1 MIPAPGPAARP
12 EAPSSECPRC
22 NGEGRLQTS
31 WGIANVPED
40 AEFSPCPDCDGTGKT
55 SREDRAKQGELPE
68 RIFLQIRDD
77 EGNLLDASEG
87 DDVTWCVDQ
96 INDTDEEYVRVESRA
111 ATRAGEAQE
120 VELRVDDRTLTI
132 LQHADGKSEYLA
144 TYWTEDRQLRLQEG
158 SLTDYIS
165 TLRWLL
171 TGELKAKAEQ
181 PAQEQADAAAVERAA
196 IAVVECLSLENM
208 QRPSFTFGRIEA
220 LAAVLAAA
228 RGGK

>member
-96 INDTDEEYVRVESRA
+96 INDTDEEYVRAESRESRA
-111 ATRAGEAQE
+111 AGGEGGDRMEGGDGSEEERAKP
-120 VELRVDDRTLTI
+120 V
-132 LQHADGKSEYLA
+132 
-144 TYWTEDRQLRLQEG
+144 
-158 SLTDYIS
+158 
-165 TLRWLL
+165 
-171 TGELKAKAEQ
+171 
-181 PAQEQADAAAVERAA
+181 QEQADAAAVERAA
-196 IAVVECLSLENM
+196 KAIYECGTMSDCNVM
-208 QRPSFTFGRIEA
+208 AR
-220 LAAVLAAA
+220 AALAAA